1 MINSD
6 NTDNNDNTDNT
17 DNNDS
22 NNIIDISNNVNT
34 IEYSNILDRSITTN
48 PIHLEIVNDLE
59 PINHLVDSDDSDDSD
74 NSNIIESINK
84 NIYCSEQYS
93 SDEYN
98 SEEYNS
104 DTEKYNDFRTYLYEN
119 KVQFRKKYNEKK
131 EVSQNLL
138 DKTIS
143 NPYSLHEPKHLT
155 DIKSILP
162 HTFKINNIL
171 SKDWVTVIMFIF
183 LAYHIFIYVYIGI
196 QKKGAALYTG
206 VMFST
211 MYMGA
216 FMAYVI
222 IYRQNNPS
230 LTWSNL
236 LSNELIL
243 REKFEFNLKKNK
255 SLRTIRKNIKQI
267 INFTNYDSEQKQL
280 KSEINFNPMNYDE
293 NTEPMKNYLTQF
305 QFMNENMQYLY
316 CYDKG
321 NLNFYIYCRKWEVT
335 AFGFYLLWNSVA
347 LYKIIRKLLPDHIIE
362 EEDSF
367 DNEPEAL
374 WGYYNLIGQFFAS
387 LGIINV
393 SVIMF
398 SGFYQLKCMIL
409 SFAEKLRTLRNRDL
423 PLIKYNIDHLEATE
437 KKQIEEADIFYYY
450 RSNRKEYLFLQK
462 CSITLSDLWSLPVL
476 LIIIFCTQVI
486 ISNLYVINY
495 QLTKCGVTN
504 KHSDKHDYCDFFIGF
519 SFIWMFSA
527 LGYLGFLLKSISAVN
542 TAATKIKDAFVYA
555 DNGLT
560 DLPGE
565 TQLVKSEYHAIGG
578 RQNWINYLNTN
589 PLDFSVFGITI
600 TTKFVVNSSY
610 AIISTLATFLFSYVF
625 TDNDEEEQ

>member
-1 MINSD
+1 M
-6 NTDNNDNTDNT
+6 
-17 DNNDS
+17 
-22 NNIIDISNNVNT
+22 
-34 IEYSNILDRSITTN
+34 L
-48 PIHLEIVNDLE
+48 
-59 PINHLVDSDDSDDSD
+59 
-74 NSNIIESINK
+74 
-84 NIYCSEQYS
+84 
-93 SDEYN
+93 
-98 SEEYNS
+98 
-104 DTEKYNDFRTYLYEN
+104 
-119 KVQFRKKYNEKK
+119 
-131 EVSQNLL
+131 
-138 DKTIS
+138 
-143 NPYSLHEPKHLT
+143 PYA
-155 DIKSILP
+155 
-162 HTFKINNIL
+162 FKINNIL
-171 SKDWVTVIMFIF
+171 SKKWVNILMFFI
-183 LAYHIFIYVYIGI
+183 LGYHIFIYVYIGI

-216 FMAYVI
+216 FMSYAI

-230 LTWSNL
+230 LNWSNL
-236 LSNELIL
+236 LSVELINQ
-243 REKFEFNLKKNK
+243 EKIEFHFKKKK
-255 SLRTIRKNIKQI
+255 SLANIRKNIRQI
-267 INFTNYDSEQKQL
+267 EKSGSYDLQVKMQKEDTNL
-280 KSEINFNPMNYDE
+280 NPMNYDE
-293 NTEPMKNYLTQF
+293 NTKLMKNYLTQF

-321 NLNFYIYCRKWEVT
+321 NLNFYIYCKKWELT
-335 AFGFYLLWNSVA
+335 AFGIYIIWNSIA
-347 LYKIIRKLLPDHIIE
+347 LYIIIKKILPDHIVKE
-362 EEDSF
+362 ENSF

-374 WGYYNLIGQFFAS
+374 WGYYNLTGQFIAS

-423 PLIKYNIDHLEATE
+423 PLIKYKVKHLDEHE
-437 KKQIEEADIFYYY
+437 RKEIEEADIFYSY
-450 RSNRKEYLFLQK
+450 RINRKEYLFLQK

-476 LIIIFCTQVI
+476 LIVIFCTQVV

-519 SFIWMFSA
+519 SFIWMFAA

-542 TAATKIKDAFVYA
+542 TAATKIKEAFIYA

-565 TQLVKSEYHAIGG
+565 QQLVKSEYHAIGG

-589 PLDFSVFGITI
+589 PLYFSVFGITI
-600 TTKFVVNSSY
+600 TTKFVVNTSY
-610 AIISTLATFLFSYVF
+610 AIISSLATFLFSYVF
-625 TDNDEEEQ
+625 TDNEDE